1 MTTTNPPAA
10 HARSYRVGNLD
21 LNRIGYGA
29 MRLAGPGVLARRT
42 SAPPRPRRPGPW
54 WNRASTTSTRPTPTG
69 RTAPTRS
76 SGKRSC
82 RGQVHDNLHRLGLD
96 VLDVVNLRTLAGID
110 DRATVTDTLTP
121 QFEALAEL
129 QPQGL
134 IRSGRQHAQ
143 PRPV

>member
-42 SAPPRPRRPGPW
+42 SAPPRPRRRGPW

-76 SGKRSC
+76 SRETLLPRAGARQPPPARARRAR
-82 RGQVHDNLHRLGLD
+82 RGQPPDPR
-96 VLDVVNLRTLAGID
+96 R
-110 DRATVTDTLTP
+110 DRRPRD
-121 QFEALAEL
+121 
-129 QPQGL
+129 GH
-134 IRSGRQHAQ
+134 GHAHA
-143 PRPV
+143 PVRGTR